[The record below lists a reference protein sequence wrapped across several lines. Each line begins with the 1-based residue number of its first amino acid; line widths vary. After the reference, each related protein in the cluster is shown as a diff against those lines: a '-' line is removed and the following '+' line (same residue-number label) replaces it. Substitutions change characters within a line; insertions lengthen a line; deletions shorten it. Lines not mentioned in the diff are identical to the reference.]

1 MRPCYVS
8 PQQLVVFSP
17 HTRPRDWPNPITI
30 DALLDY
36 WIRANQSWICS
47 LQEPLTGG
55 PLNPLLVR
63 ALTYAIQLSFLNFA
77 ANFVVPPDKLV
88 MLLELISKLNPLKYN
103 SSKLISEKSKAKI
116 EEILAS
122 LG

>member
-17 HTRPRDWPNPITI
+17 RTKSKDWPDPITI

-36 WIRANQSWICS
+36 WIRANQSWIYS
-47 LQEPLTGG
+47 LQEPLAGG
-55 PLNPLLVR
+55 PFNPLLVR

-77 ANFVVPPDKLV
+77 ANSVVPSDKLV
-88 MLLELISKLNPLKYN
+88 MLLELISKLNPLKYT
-103 SSKLISEKSKAKI
+103 SSKLINERSKAKI
-116 EEILAS
+116 EDILAC